1 MLVPEA
7 LLRILV
13 RLPKLFTAVVKRCSS
28 ATLHLLGYL
37 LSFWNSFTQKQ
48 HRKSLP
54 ENDADNVFA
63 SNLPILD
70 GRRGRQAE
78 ACASFRNATVSYGL
92 HPEGEESVWGHRPTQ
107 PGASEPKPE
116 HSDVGDRLRSGLQ
129 RIRDS
134 KPLIRNLSFMAADL
148 CNMVVSLDRFRYVS
162 NALAATQVDHQT
174 DLDKWESFSNTFRK
188 QIDTSNLLATVL
200 LAANVGFLAI
210 QSVDQEGIS
219 YWPQRL
225 SYMSLFTSLASII
238 MGLTVRVPRFFTAHS
253 RLYFIMMLLALYF
266 PFVCLSNSVYFF
278 IATLL
283 VHLNVHAATVQLYGA
298 IAVISLLVH
307 NLIWYALLTEPEGI
321 DTVAN
326 QIATSLNRF

>member
-129 RIRDS
+129 R
-134 KPLIRNLSFMAADL
+134 
-148 CNMVVSLDRFRYVS
+148 

-238 MGLTVRVPRFFTAHS
+238 MGLTVRVPRFF
-253 RLYFIMMLLALYF
+253 
-266 PFVCLSNSVYFF
+266 V
-278 IATLL
+278 
-283 VHLNVHAATVQLYGA
+283 
-298 IAVISLLVH
+298 
-307 NLIWYALLTEPEGI
+307 
-321 DTVAN
+321 
-326 QIATSLNRF
+326 